1 MALYVRLVRFTAKG
15 AERIQSVDTVF
26 TELRGILEANGGKVL
41 NIYSTLGRYD
51 LVAVVEAPDDATM
64 MKASALIAAKGY
76 ITAETLPAVPL
87 AEFADAVKRG

>member
-1 MALYVRLVRFTAKG
+1 MLYVRLVKFTAKG
-15 AERIQSVDTVF
+15 AERIQSVDAVF
-26 TELRGILEANGGKVL
+26 KELRGILEASGGKVL
-41 NIYSTLGRYD
+41 SIYSTLGRYD